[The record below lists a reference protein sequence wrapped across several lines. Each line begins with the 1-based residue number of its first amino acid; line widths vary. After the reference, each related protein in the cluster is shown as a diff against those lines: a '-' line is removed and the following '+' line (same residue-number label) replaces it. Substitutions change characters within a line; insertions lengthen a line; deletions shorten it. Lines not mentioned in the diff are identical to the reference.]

1 MPTVILNKKQFEE
14 LAGKKLP
21 LEELKDRI
29 SMLGTDLEKIEGNEI
44 IVEVFPNRPDML
56 SEQGFARAFSSFIGV
71 KKGLRKYSV
80 KKSNYVVEIDKSVKS
95 VRPETACAVVKNLK
109 LDDEKIKSII
119 QIQEKLHIGYGRNRK
134 KVAIGVYPLE
144 KIKFPIKYLA
154 KRPEEIKFK
163 PLEMTQVLN
172 GKEILELH
180 PTGRDYRH
188 LLENEKVYPI
198 FIDANDNILSMPPII
213 NSDDIGKVTEDT
225 KEVFI
230 ECSGFDYKTLSKCLN
245 IIVTVLADINGAIY
259 SVEIKDSKMKTSPDL
274 NPKEEK
280 LDIKY
285 VNKMLGL
292 ELKEN
297 EIKNLLEKMGYDYN
311 NGKVLVPC
319 YRADILHQI
328 DLVEDIAIAYG
339 YENFIEEIPNV
350 STIGKESE
358 KSKFNKKISEILIGL
373 GLLECSS
380 VSLSNED
387 ILGRK
392 MMFFKL
398 NELIKVESPVNQDYN
413 TLRNRILPNLL
424 KILSENKRYE
434 YPQNIFEI
442 GKVFD
447 DVKDKDSLGIIITGN
462 FTLIKQK
469 LDVLFSLLN
478 FRYEVKEPD
487 EDQGLHGCFIIGR
500 SGDIIV
506 NGKKLGMIGEI
517 SSFVLDNFGIE
528 VPCSGLELDVNEL
541 FNILKDIK
549 A

>member
-1 MPTVILNKKQFEE
+1 MPTVTLNKNQFEE

-21 LEELKDRI
+21 LGELKNRI

-71 KKGLRKYSV
+71 KKGLRKYNSR
-80 KKSNYVVEIDKSVKS
+80 KSNYVVEIDKSVKS
-95 VRPETACAVVKNLK
+95 VRPETACAVVKNLN

-119 QIQEKLHIGYGRNRK
+119 QIQEKLHVGYGRNRK
-134 KVAIGVYPLE
+134 KAAIGVYPLE

-154 KRPEEIKFK
+154 KKPEEIKFK

-180 PTGRDYRH
+180 PTGRDYKH

-225 KEVFI
+225 KEVFV
-230 ECSGFDYKTLSKCLN
+230 ECSGFDYKILSKCLN
-245 IIVTVLADINGAIY
+245 IIVTALADINGEIY
-259 SVEIKDSKMKTSPDL
+259 SVEIKDSKIKISPDL

-280 LDIKY
+280 LNIKY

-297 EIKNLLEKMGYDYN
+297 EIKSLLEKMGYDYS

-319 YRADILHQI
+319 YRTDILHQI
-328 DLVEDIAIAYG
+328 DFVEDIAIAYG
-339 YENFIEEIPNV
+339 YENFKEEIPNV
-350 STIGKESE
+350 STIGRESE
-358 KSKFNKKISEILIGL
+358 RSKFNKKISEILIGL
-373 GLLECSS
+373 GFLECSS
-380 VSLSNED
+380 VSLSNEND
-387 ILGRK
+387 LNKK
-392 MMFFKL
+392 MNVKNKL
-398 NELIKVESPVNQDYN
+398 VKVESPVNQDYD
-413 TLRNRILPNLL
+413 TLRNEILPGLL

-447 DVKDKDSLGIIITGN
+447 DVKDKDSLGIIVTGN
-462 FTLIKQK
+462 FTLIKQN
-469 LDVLFSLLN
+469 LDSLFSLLD
-478 FRYEVKEPD
+478 FKYEIKEN
-487 EDQGLHGCFIIGR
+487 ENGSFILGR
-500 SGDIIV
+500 CGKIIV
-506 NGKKLGMIGEI
+506 NGKVIGIIGEI
-517 SSFVLDNFGIE
+517 HPIVLENFGIDI
-528 VPCSGLELDVNEL
+528 PCSGLELDIETLL
-541 FNILKDIK
+541 FLISINLNISV
-549 A
+549 

>member
-245 IIVTVLADINGAIY
+245 IIVTVLADINGEIY
-259 SVEIKDSKMKTSPDL
+259 SVEIKDSKIKTSPDL

-339 YENFIEEIPNV
+339 YENFKEEIPNI
-350 STIGKESE
+350 STIAEQD
-358 KSKFNKKISEILIGL
+358 KKQELKDKIAELLSGL
-373 GLLECSS
+373 GLLEVSTYSLTNKEESKKALVSAES
-380 VSLSNED
+380 V
-387 ILGRK
+387 
-392 MMFFKL
+392 
-398 NELIKVESPVNQDYN
+398 ELANALNQDYN
-413 TLRNRILPNLL
+413 ILKSNLL
-424 KILSENKRYE
+424 PSILKVLSENRHND
-434 YPQNIFEI
+434 YPQKIFEI
-442 GKVFD
+442 ATVFSHGISETGISEREHLCIGVTSANANFTE
-447 DVKDKDSLGIIITGN
+447 VKQILDALTSLLCVKYTLDEKEIPSYISGRAGEIKSKGEHLGSLGEVNPEALNN
-462 FTLIKQK
+462 FNLDYPVAVVNIDLDALIK
-469 LDVLFSLLN
+469 
-478 FRYEVKEPD
+478 
-487 EDQGLHGCFIIGR
+487 
-500 SGDIIV
+500 
-506 NGKKLGMIGEI
+506 
-517 SSFVLDNFGIE
+517 
-528 VPCSGLELDVNEL
+528 GLEP
-541 FNILKDIK
+541 K
-549 A
+549 